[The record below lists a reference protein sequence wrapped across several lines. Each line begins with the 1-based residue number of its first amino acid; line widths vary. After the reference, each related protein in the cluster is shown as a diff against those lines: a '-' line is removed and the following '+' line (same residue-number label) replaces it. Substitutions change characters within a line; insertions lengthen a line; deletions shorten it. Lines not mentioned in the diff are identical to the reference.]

1 MTRASGPLAATLAV
15 SAWLGPAALT
25 LASPSAR
32 ATFDLPSEVVLGT
45 AQTLEQGEL
54 MIGLLSP
61 IAYGIND
68 SLTMFV
74 HPISLAL
81 LTPNGMFRWRLVE
94 SDSWRMAAA
103 FGGAVTVPVDGVV
116 DDDPR
121 RPLGH
126 ADASILT
133 TTNLGA
139 WVLTGRIGYQ
149 HDFGPADDDFDWAAI
164 VNWVISPSSLLQL
177 QGGFQVGRERGLKSP
192 SATVTY
198 VHSWGQVHL
207 AVGVTYGEF
216 PLALEADAV
225 PKCSTSSWSYPCLW
239 PVADVFW
246 RF

>member
-1 MTRASGPLAATLAV
+1 VSVTARPGSWRRLAAAV
-15 SAWLGPAALT
+15 T
-25 LASPSAR
+25 VLASLPATEGR

-54 MIGLLSP
+54 MIGILSP

-68 SLTMFV
+68 SLTLFI

-81 LTPNGMFRWRLVE
+81 LTPNGAFRWRLVDAE
-94 SDSWRMAAA
+94 SWRIAAA

-126 ADASILT
+126 ADAGLLA
-133 TTNLGA
+133 TTNLGP
-139 WVLTGRIGYQ
+139 WVLTARAGYR
-149 HDFGPADDDFDWAAI
+149 HDFGPADDDFDWG
-164 VNWVISPSSLLQL
+164 VVVDWVISPSSLLQV
-177 QGGFQVGRERGLKSP
+177 QGGFLVGRERGLKSP
-192 SATVTY
+192 SATISY
-198 VHSWGQVHL
+198 VHSWGQVNL
-207 AVGVTYGEF
+207 AVGVAYGEF
-216 PLALEADAV
+216 PLALEANAV
-225 PKCSTSSWSYPCLW
+225 PKCTTGSWSYPCLW